1 MSCSLKASGAAQF
14 TNPYS
19 PSTSGALRLT
29 PFGFAQDRLRTNGLP
44 FVLSQIEGPVLS
56 RSKGVAW
63 SGRANRFDMQV
74 QSVVN
79 AVFEQTLDVTAF
91 FGPLDNRP
99 NLLLGGTAAQA

>member
-1 MSCSLKASGAAQF
+1 MSCSLKARRAAQF
-14 TNPYS
+14 TIPYS

-29 PFGFAQDRLRTNGLP
+29 LRTNGLP

-79 AVFEQTLDVTAF
+79 AVFEQTLDVAAF
-91 FGPLDNRP
+91 FRPLDNRP
-99 NLLLGGTAAQA
+99 NLLLRGTAAQA